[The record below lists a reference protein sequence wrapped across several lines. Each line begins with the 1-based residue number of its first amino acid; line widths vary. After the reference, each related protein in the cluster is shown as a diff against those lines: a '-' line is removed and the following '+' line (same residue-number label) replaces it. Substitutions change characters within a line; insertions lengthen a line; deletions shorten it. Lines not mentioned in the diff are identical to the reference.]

1 MAANTI
7 AIVNSKGGAGKTT
20 TAMALA
26 HLIGGTGDPTILL
39 DLDGQG
45 SAQAWAEELAD
56 SGQHF
61 GATVEQIAV
70 DVPPARL
77 ARLIADVA
85 TRCEWLVIDTPP
97 GHPDRVDAAVEAAA
111 VYGGMC
117 IIPTSPSSV
126 DLPRAMVTVE
136 DIDGR
141 VPALVLLVKTKM
153 NTISLRRAR
162 TELADMTSEMSFDV
176 MEADVPER
184 ESVKE
189 MSNLIKAS
197 GGDEATADLYA
208 PVAIE
213 LLDSAS
219 R

>member
-26 HLIGGTGDPTILL
+26 HLIGGTGEPTILL

-45 SAQAWAEELAD
+45 SAQAWSGELD
-56 SGQHF
+56 ETGQPF
-61 GATVEQIAV
+61 GATVEQIPV

-85 TRCEWLVIDTPP
+85 SRCEWLVIDTPP

-111 VYGGMC
+111 LYGGVC
-117 IIPTSPSSV
+117 IVPTSPSSV

-141 VPALVLLVKTKM
+141 APALVLLVKTKL
-153 NTISLRRAR
+153 NTISLRNAR
-162 TELADMTSEMSFDV
+162 TDLEAMTSELPFQV
-176 MEADVPER
+176 MEANVPER

-189 MSNLIKAS
+189 MGNLIKAS
-197 GGDEATADLYA
+197 APEQATADLYGS
-208 PVAIE
+208 VAIE
-213 LLDSAS
+213 LLERAS